1 MIRQLIHSKL
11 LSGNKAGIFQKC
23 QIFTGQTQDLLKK
36 QNKKKTWITV
46 NMFHINE
53 GMMVLL

>member
-36 QNKKKTWITV
+36 NQKKKNLNYSQYV
-46 NMFHINE
+46 SY
-53 GMMVLL
+53 

>member
-23 QIFTGQTQDLLKK
+23 QMFTGQTQDLLK
-36 QNKKKTWITV
+36 KKKTWITV